1 MKTDLEFQTSRNGGV
16 GQDPTEEEDQQPQQV
31 VAAAGEPPTD
41 LDSIPDGILE
51 EIFTRVPAKTVF
63 CCMAVNT
70 KWLSILDNRTF
81 FKRHHSL
88 SSARPLVVFS
98 DPSGRRS
105 NRVLHLY
112 EGRDL
117 PDYRPMPARSLGT
130 RIDFPDTARGRCT
143 FLHGVNSFV
152 TSCKGLVCWAT
163 HRGAGDVVLSNPITG
178 EYVLANAHA
187 RGMNSLRELASVFVG
202 VGYSRE
208 TKTFE
213 LLKMILALEDDPV
226 DYSMVWYPELLALGG
241 NSWRPAGEALQFDF
255 SRMIYNLVNVDDGT
269 IYWRY
274 KDDSSICTF
283 DFDRTLF
290 RVVDLPDFEG
300 PVLKTV
306 SLGVLDDTLCA
317 SFASPDG
324 TYLELWSAKTIDN
337 CGARGVET
345 AWKMLHRIS
354 INTSTAVL
362 ENNGRVWNRGA
373 YRPVMHVEN
382 NKILMHDRRT
392 NFRLYDVVTG
402 SETVFPLLE
411 DINDNDEDADDDDDD
426 GHPVAVQ
433 VVSLVPNIICL
444 QETLNIQE
452 GNIRVLRTESR

>member
-1 MKTDLEFQTSRNGGV
+1 M
-16 GQDPTEEEDQQPQQV
+16 EEEDQQPQQQVV
-31 VAAAGEPPTD
+31 VAAAAAEPPAD

-51 EIFTRVPAKTVF
+51 EILTRVPAKTVF

-70 KWLSILDNRTF
+70 RWLSILDNRRF

-88 SSARPLVVFS
+88 SSTRPLVVFT

-112 EGRDL
+112 EGRAS
-117 PDYRPMPARSLGT
+117 PDYRPVPARKLGT
-130 RIDFPDTARGRCT
+130 RIDFPDTVRGRCT
-143 FLHGVNSFV
+143 FLHDVNSFV

-202 VGYSRE
+202 VGYSRK

-213 LLKMILALEDDPV
+213 LLKMILAWEDDPV
-226 DYSMVWYPELLALGG
+226 DYSMVWYPELLTLGG
-241 NSWRPAGEALQFDF
+241 KSWRPAGDQALQFDF
-255 SRMIYNLVNVDDGT
+255 SRMIRDLVNVDDGTT

-274 KDDSSICTF
+274 KDDASICAF

-290 RVVDLPDFEG
+290 RVVEIPEFEG
-300 PVLKTV
+300 PVLEMV
-306 SLGVLDDTLCA
+306 SLGVLDDALCA
-317 SFASPDG
+317 SFASPDD
-324 TYLELWSAKTIDN
+324 TYLELWSAKTVDIG
-337 CGARGVET
+337 GARGGVET
-345 AWKMLHRIS
+345 AWKMLYRIR
-354 INTSTAVL
+354 IDTSTAVL
-362 ENNGRVWNRGA
+362 ENNGRVWSRGA
-373 YRPVMHVEN
+373 YRPVMYVEN

-392 NFRLYDVVTG
+392 DFRLYD
-402 SETVFPLLE
+402 
-411 DINDNDEDADDDDDD
+411 DIINDDADEDADDDDD
-426 GHPVAVQ
+426 GHRVAVQ
-433 VVSLVPNIICL
+433 VVSLVPSIICL
-444 QETLNIQE
+444 KETLNIQD